1 MRTDPLLPGGPAGIP
16 SQPGGRSVEELDE
29 ARAAEEFTTV
39 LMSLVVKEMFKTT
52 AIGGKD
58 DMFGNGPGS
67 DVYRGFAQQ
76 AFAEALARHGMDDLV
91 ESVRDSIARHRSSE
105 DSK

>member
-1 MRTDPLLPGGPAGIP
+1 MRTDPLLPGGPTGIP
-16 SQPGGRSVEELDE
+16 SQLGSRSVEELDE
-29 ARAAEEFTTV
+29 ARAAEQFTTV

-52 AIGGKD
+52 AVGGEN

-76 AFAEALARHGMDDLV
+76 AFAEALTRHGMDDLV
-91 ESVRDSIARHRSSE
+91 DSVRASIASHRSSE
-105 DSK
+105 EPQ